1 MLSKNHTKIV
11 DISALATFAGLILSI
26 LLILF
31 ISFLLYRL
39 AFFQNPKNIFT
50 NYSPYI
56 IHLLKFTF
64 FQATLSTILSIFFG
78 IILSWSLFHF
88 KNFIFRDTLVSL
100 FSSAL
105 VLPSIVV
112 VLGIISVF
120 GKHGWLNELIKM
132 IFDKELGGYIYGLSG
147 ILFAH
152 VYFNASY
159 ASRVFYDAFYS
170 IPVQRYKVAKTLGLN
185 LWQRFYYIEFPN
197 LKPYIFGLSRT
208 IFLLCFSSF
217 VIVLI
222 LGGNPSYNT
231 LEVAIY
237 EALKF
242 DFDIPLSIK
251 LSFLQ
256 IFISLIV
263 LFFISYKYSKN
274 DISLEDYIKTDWIET
289 KKELILHVIIIT
301 IFSLLFLMPLV
312 SIVFDG
318 LKADFMKLF
327 SEKGFINAFKTS
339 IIIASLSSFFTLIVA
354 LMLSFSK
361 STLMQLTLQ
370 NKKVVYKIAEKVI
383 TLSSSIY
390 LTVPSIVLGVGFFLL
405 SQNISLSLHLI
416 ALIALIFANTLLSLP
431 FAFNTFYPQIYTIS
445 KKYNKITKTLNIS
458 FFSKIFYIYLPN
470 LKAQITYILALSFS
484 FSLGDLSIIALF
496 GDKDMATL
504 PWYLY
509 EKMGSYRTN
518 DAAGIALV
526 LLSLTLT
533 LFMITQKANRAK
545 NR

>member
-1 MLSKNHTKIV
+1 MLLKNSITY
-11 DISALATFAGLILSI
+11 LPGLILSI
-26 LLILF
+26 LLVLF
-31 ISFLLYRL
+31 ISFLLYKL
-39 AFFQNPKNIFT
+39 AFFQNPQEIFSS
-50 NYSPYI
+50 YSPYV
-56 IHLLKFTF
+56 IHLLKFTA
-64 FQATLSTILSIFFG
+64 FQASLSTLLSLFFG
-78 IILSWSLFHF
+78 ILISWSMFHF
-88 KNFIFRDTLVSL
+88 RTFPFRDTLVAL

-112 VLGIISVF
+112 VLGIISVL
-120 GKHGWLNELIKM
+120 GKHGWLNEFLEI
-132 IFDKELGGYIYGLSG
+132 IFDKNLGGYIYGLGG

-159 ASRVFYDAFYS
+159 ATRVFYDAFYS
-170 IPVQRYKVAKTLGLN
+170 IPLQRYKVAKTLGLN

-197 LKPYIFGLSRT
+197 LKPYIFGLSST

-256 IFISLIV
+256 IFISLVI
-263 LFFISYKYSKN
+263 LFFVSHSHN
-274 DISLEDYIKTDWIET
+274 ANNTSLENYKKIYWIES
-289 KKELILHVIIIT
+289 KKELVLHGIVIA
-301 IFSLLFLMPLV
+301 IFSFIFLMPLFSV
-312 SIVFDG
+312 VIDG
-318 LKADFMKLF
+318 ARAEFLKLF
-327 SEKGFINAFKTS
+327 NEKGFINALKTS
-339 IIIASLSSFFTLIVA
+339 IFVAFLSSLFTLFLSLI
-354 LMLSFSK
+354 LSFSK
-361 STLMQLTLQ
+361 SSLVLNNIQS
-370 NKKVVYKIAEKVI
+370 KKTIYKISAKII
-383 TLSSSIY
+383 TLSSSLY
-390 LTVPSIVLGVGFFLL
+390 LIVPSIVLGVGFFIL
-405 SQNISLSLHLI
+405 SQNISLSLHLT
-416 ALIALIFANTLLSLP
+416 AFIALIFANTLLSLP
-431 FAFNTFYPQIYTIS
+431 FAFNTIYPQVYMVIS
-445 KKYNKITKTLNIS
+445 KYDKVLKTLGIS
-458 FFSKIFYIYLPN
+458 LFSKAFYVYLPN
-470 LKAQITYILALSFS
+470 LKAQIIYTTALSFS

-526 LLSLTLT
+526 LLVLVLGLFFTTL
-533 LFMITQKANRAK
+533 KANRVK
-545 NR
+545 DR

>member
-1 MLSKNHTKIV
+1 MLSKNSI
-11 DISALATFAGLILSI
+11 AYLPGLILSI
-26 LLILF
+26 LLVMF
-31 ISFLLYRL
+31 ISFLLFKL
-39 AFFQNPKNIFT
+39 AFFQNPKDIFT

-56 IHLLKFTF
+56 VQLLKFTF
-64 FQATLSTILSIFFG
+64 FQAALSTLLSLFFG
-78 IILSWSLFHF
+78 ILIAWSMFHF
-88 KNFIFRDTLVSL
+88 RTFPFRDTIVSL

-120 GKHGWLNELIKM
+120 GKHGWLNELSGM
-132 IFDKELGGYIYGLSG
+132 LFDKNFGNYIYGLGG

-170 IPVQRYKVAKTLGLN
+170 VPVQRYKVAKTLGLN
-185 LWQRFYYIEFPN
+185 IWQRFYYIEFPN
-197 LKPYIFGLSRT
+197 LKSYILGLSST

-256 IFISLIV
+256 IIISLAI
-263 LFFISYKYSKN
+263 LFFISYSQTAN
-274 DISLEDYIKTDWIET
+274 DTSLEDYKKVSWLET
-289 KKELILHVIIIT
+289 KEELILHGIIIT
-301 IFSLLFLMPLV
+301 LFSFIFLMPLLSV
-312 SIVFDG
+312 VIDG
-318 LKADFMKLF
+318 TKADFIKLF
-327 SEKGFINAFKTS
+327 SEKGFVNAFKTS
-339 IIIASLSSFFTLIVA
+339 IFVAFLSSFFTLFLSLI
-354 LMLSFSK
+354 LSFSK
-361 STLMQLTLQ
+361 STLLLNNLQ
-370 NKKVVYKIAEKVI
+370 NKKMIYKIYEKII

-390 LTVPSIVLGVGFFLL
+390 LIVPSIVLGVGFFLL
-405 SQNISLSLHLI
+405 SREISLSLHLT
-416 ALIALIFANTLLSLP
+416 AFIALIFANTLLSLP
-431 FAFNTFYPQIYTIS
+431 FAFNTIYPQMHMVMS
-445 KKYNKITKTLNIS
+445 KYDKIVKTLGITL
-458 FFSKIFYIYLPN
+458 FSKTFYVYLPN
-470 LKAQITYILALSFS
+470 LKAQIIYTVALSFS

-526 LLSLTLT
+526 LLVLVLS
-533 LFMITQKANRAK
+533 LFMITLKASRVK
-545 NR
+545 DR

>member
-1 MLSKNHTKIV
+1 MLSKNS
-11 DISALATFAGLILSI
+11 ISYLPGLILSI
-26 LLILF
+26 LLVLF
-31 ISFLLYRL
+31 ISFLLYKL

-50 NYSPYI
+50 SYSPYV
-56 IHLLKFTF
+56 IHLLKFTL
-64 FQATLSTILSIFFG
+64 FQATISTLLSLFFG
-78 IILSWSLFHF
+78 ILLSWSMFHF
-88 KNFIFRDTLVSL
+88 RTFPFRDTLVSL

-112 VLGIISVF
+112 ILGIISVF
-120 GKHGWLNELIKM
+120 GKHGWFNELLWTL
-132 IFDKELGGYIYGLSG
+132 FDKNPSGYIYGLGG

-159 ASRVFYDAFYS
+159 ASRVFYDAFHS
-170 IPVQRYKVAKTLGLN
+170 IPIQRYKVAKTLGLSI
-185 LWQRFYYIEFPN
+185 WQRFYYIEFSN
-197 LKPYIFGLSRT
+197 LKPFIFGLSST

-217 VIVLI
+217 IIILV
-222 LGGNPSYNT
+222 LGGSPAYNT

-256 IFISLIV
+256 IFTSLII
-263 LFFISYKYSKN
+263 LFFISRGYSTN
-274 DISLEDYIKTDWIET
+274 EISLEHYKKVNWIET
-289 KKELILHVIIIT
+289 KKELVLHGIIII
-301 IFSLLFLMPLV
+301 IFSLLFLTPLISV
-312 SIVFDG
+312 VTDG
-318 LKADFMKLF
+318 LKADFSKLF
-327 SEKGFINAFKTS
+327 EEIGFINAFKTS
-339 IIIASLSSFFTLIVA
+339 LYIAFLSTFFTLLLSLI
-354 LMLSFSK
+354 LSFSK
-361 STLMQLTLQ
+361 SSLMQ
-370 NKKVVYKIAEKVI
+370 KKQVIYNIFEKII

-390 LTVPSIVLGVGFFLL
+390 LIVPSIVLGVGFFLL
-405 SQNISLSLHLI
+405 SRNISLSLHLI

-431 FAFNTFYPQIYTIS
+431 FAFNTLYPQIFIIS
-445 KKYNKITKTLNIS
+445 KKYNKITKSLNIN
-458 FFSKIFYIYLPN
+458 FFSRIFYIYIPN
-470 LKAQITYILALSFS
+470 LKAQIIYITALSFS

-526 LLSLTLT
+526 LLSLVLS
-533 LFMITQKANRAK
+533 LFMITLKVSHVK
-545 NR
+545 DK

>member
-1 MLSKNHTKIV
+1 MLSKSSITY
-11 DISALATFAGLILSI
+11 LPGLILSI
-26 LLILF
+26 LLVAF
-31 ISFLLYRL
+31 ISFLLYKL
-39 AFFQNPKNIFT
+39 AFFQNPKDIFT
-50 NYSPYI
+50 GYSPYV

-64 FQATLSTILSIFFG
+64 FQATLSTLLSLFFG
-78 IILSWSLFHF
+78 ILISWSMFHF
-88 KNFIFRDTLVSL
+88 RTFPFRDTLVAL

-120 GKHGWLNELIKM
+120 GKHGWLNDLLGIL
-132 IFDKELGGYIYGLSG
+132 FDKNPGGYIYGLGG

-159 ASRVFYDAFYS
+159 ASRVFYDAFFS
-170 IPVQRYKVAKTLGLN
+170 IPLQRYKVAKTLGLN
-185 LWQRFYYIEFPN
+185 IWQRFYYVEFPN
-197 LKPYIFGLSRT
+197 LKSYIYGLSST

-256 IFISLIV
+256 IFISLII
-263 LFFISYKYSKN
+263 LFFVSRSYSTN
-274 DISLEDYIKTDWIET
+274 NTSLEKYKKIYWIES
-289 KKELILHVIIIT
+289 KKELILHGIVIT
-301 IFSLLFLMPLV
+301 IFSFLFLMPLISV
-312 SIVFDG
+312 VVDG
-318 LKADFMKLF
+318 ARAEFLKLF
-327 SEKGFINAFKTS
+327 NEKGFINAFKTS
-339 IIIASLSSFFTLIVA
+339 IFVAFLSSLFTLSLSLI
-354 LMLSFSK
+354 LSFSK
-361 STLMQLTLQ
+361 SSLVLNNLQ
-370 NKKVVYKIAEKVI
+370 NKKTIYKISEKII
-383 TLSSSIY
+383 TLSSSVY
-390 LTVPSIVLGVGFFLL
+390 LIVPSIVLGVGFFLL
-405 SQNISLSLHLI
+405 SRDISLSLHLT
-416 ALIALIFANTLLSLP
+416 AFIALIFANTLLSLP
-431 FAFNTFYPQIYTIS
+431 FAFNAVYPQVYMVMS
-445 KKYNKITKTLNIS
+445 KYNKVLKTLGIS
-458 FFSKIFYIYLPN
+458 LFSKAFYVYLPN
-470 LKAQITYILALSFS
+470 LKAQIIYTVALSFS

-518 DAAGIALV
+518 DASGIALV
-526 LLSLTLT
+526 LLVLVLSLFIITL
-533 LFMITQKANRAK
+533 KASRVK
-545 NR
+545 DR

>member
-1 MLSKNHTKIV
+1 MLSKNSITY
-11 DISALATFAGLILSI
+11 LPGLILSI
-26 LLILF
+26 LLVLF
-31 ISFLLYRL
+31 ISFLLYKL
-39 AFFQNPKNIFT
+39 AFFQNPKNIFSS
-50 NYSPYI
+50 YSPYI
-56 IHLLKFTF
+56 LHLLKFTF
-64 FQATLSTILSIFFG
+64 FQATLSTLLSLFFG
-78 IILSWSLFHF
+78 ILLSWSLFHF
-88 KNFIFRDTLVSL
+88 KTFPLRDTLVSL

-120 GKHGWLNELIKM
+120 GKYGWLNELVKIV
-132 IFDKELGGYIYGLSG
+132 FDKNPGGYIYGLGG

-152 VYFNASY
+152 TYFNASY

-170 IPVQRYKVAKTLGLN
+170 IPVQRYKVSKTLGLN

-197 LKPYIFGLSRT
+197 LKPYIFGLFRT

-217 VIVLI
+217 IIVLI

-256 IFISLIV
+256 IFISLVI
-263 LFFISYKYSKN
+263 LFFISYKYSTN
-274 DISLEDYIKTDWIET
+274 DISLENYIKTSWIET
-289 KKELILHVIIIT
+289 KRELLLHGVVIT
-301 IFSLLFLMPLV
+301 IFSLLFLMPLA
-312 SIVFDG
+312 SIVIDG
-318 LKADFMKLF
+318 LKADFVRLF

-339 IIIASLSSFFTLIVA
+339 IFIAFLSSFFTLA
-354 LMLSFSK
+354 LSLILSYSK
-361 STLMQLTLQ
+361 STLMQINLQ
-370 NKKVVYKIAEKVI
+370 NKKRVYRILEKII

-405 SQNISLSLHLI
+405 SRDISLPLHLI
-416 ALIALIFANTLLSLP
+416 AFIALIFANTLLSLP

-445 KKYNKITKTLNIS
+445 KRYNKITQTLNINI
-458 FFSKIFYIYLPN
+458 FSKIFYIYLPN
-470 LKAQITYILALSFS
+470 LKSQIIYIIALSFS

-526 LLSLTLT
+526 LLVLVLS
-533 LFMITQKANRAK
+533 LFMITLKANRVK